1 MSTTQPLPAEWMTW
15 VTENVARNCAPADM
29 MTILMRD
36 GGFPEHLA
44 RAALARSAG
53 KIAQFVALPSPVV
66 DDNHTTIL
74 GRRCPIALDVVSPR
88 IVVVQDFLSD
98 AECDALTMDIE
109 GKLKRSTVV
118 NNDGGN
124 EYEMDA
130 RTSSGTFYHRGATPL
145 VTEIEARLADFAQW
159 PIENGEG
166 LQILF
171 YSVGGEYRP
180 HFDWF
185 DPMTVGGRNHMHKG
199 GQRVATQIL
208 YLSDVEAGGAT
219 TFPKLG
225 LSLRPKKGAM
235 LFFTNLTLEG
245 EPDQMAL
252 HGGAP
257 VVRGTKLIA
266 TKWLRSTEY

>member
-1 MSTTQPLPAEWMTW
+1 MSVTALPEEWMTW
-15 VTENVARNCAPADM
+15 LKANVERKCTPSDM
-29 MTILMRD
+29 IALMIRD

-44 RAALARSAG
+44 RAALAQVTGETLEKTDA
-53 KIAQFVALPSPVV
+53 PEPVV
-66 DDNHTTIL
+66 DDNHVIL
-74 GRRCPIALDVVSPR
+74 GNRRCPVVLDVVAPR
-88 IVVVQDFLSD
+88 IIVVQDFLTPE
-98 AECDALTMDIE
+98 ECDELTKDIN

-145 VTEIEARLADFAQW
+145 VSVVEQRLADFARW
-159 PIENGEG
+159 PIDKGEG
-166 LQILF
+166 LQIL
-171 YSVGGEYRP
+171 YYDIGGEYRP

-185 DPMTVGGRNHMHKG
+185 DPATPGGKKHLEKG

-225 LSLRPKKGAM
+225 LALRPKKGSL
-235 LFFTNLTLEG
+235 LFFTNLNAVG
-245 EPDQMAL
+245 EPDPMAL

-266 TKWLRSTEY
+266 TKWLRMGVY